1 MLIKHNY
8 LSILIIIIIIIL
20 IVFVYLFNRFSVG
33 KNMNE
38 ILSKHKLLFKN
49 SNLELRIRPF
59 SRGVYV
65 NYLKYQQEYINL
77 VKQGYN
83 ISIGPVD
90 IGVAILS
97 VDELTNYLKKII
109 YIAKQNNVRFVLNQQ
124 EDKYKSKTDIIM
136 ANIANYALS
145 INYTNLYVT
154 FQVYRKD
161 SINDIH
167 KFVEKYN
174 NLIGIR
180 LVKGAFLITDNSTGN
195 LYDNKEII
203 RNNYINAVKYLHDNN
218 VRVLY
223 ATHDR
228 DIRDYIINHDLY
240 NKTLNSFQS
249 LYGYDDGLDYEY
261 KDFNQDV
268 QMAISTSSDFFTRF
282 KMFLR
287 IIYKFFINRYWYN
300 I

>member
-8 LSILIIIIIIIL
+8 LSILIIIIIIII

-49 SNLELRIRPF
+49 SNIVLRIKEDEDT
-59 SRGVYV
+59 
-65 NYLKYQQEYINL
+65 NYMKNQEEYIKL
-77 VKQGYN
+77 VKQGHN
-83 ISIGPVD
+83 ITIGTIA
-90 IGVAILS
+90 IGIDILS
-97 VDELTNYLKKII
+97 VDKLTSYLKKII
-109 YIAKQNNVRFVLNQQ
+109 YIAKQNNVIIFLNQH
-124 EDKYKSKTDIIM
+124 EDKYKSKTDMIM
-136 ANIANYALS
+136 SNIADYALS

-154 FQVYRKD
+154 FQVYRKN

-167 KFVEKYN
+167 KFVKKYT

-180 LVKGAFLITDNSTGN
+180 IVKGAYLIKDNSTGKVH
-195 LYDNKEII
+195 DDKEII
-203 RNNYINAVKYLHDNN
+203 RNNYINAVKYLHNNN

-228 DIRDYIINHDLY
+228 DIRDYIIKHDLY

-249 LYGYDDGLDYEY
+249 LYGYDNGLDYDY

-268 QMAISTSSDFFTRF
+268 QITIPSSSDFFTRF

-287 IIYKFFINRYWYN
+287 IIYQFFINRYWYN